1 MKLKLNSLRTQ
12 LALWVFLPAVLI
24 SVVDLLMGYRDAD
37 RVATLVQE
45 QLLKG
50 SAKTI
55 SEQLEKV
62 DDHYEISIPP
72 AAFELFANEF
82 KDHIYF
88 TIRTGRGKLVAGNEE
103 LLPYTA
109 PLKIEKE
116 QYYLS
121 TIRGEPVRVIVY
133 EEVLANG
140 VGNETSITQVAQ
152 TLHSHHAFRRDLFSR
167 TIREHLILLAIV
179 VFGLMVGLRWM
190 MLPLIQFG
198 EKLRHRRTGSLE
210 SLSAEDAPKELKPVI
225 FAINDYV
232 TRLNKTLSSYEQFVA
247 NTAHQL
253 RTSFSIINSQV
264 DFAKR
269 NPANDKDQQ
278 QVLDDIKTTISQGT
292 KVINQLLILA
302 AAEQNQ
308 ANAIPGKL
316 VNLSELIKQVVVD
329 LALLAQQK
337 ELDLGIDELDESV
350 MVRASPYLLRELIAN
365 LVNNAIQHIQIG
377 GMITLSLAMEDGV
390 ALLTVLDNGPGIS
403 SEHRER
409 VFERFY
415 RVDEK
420 KSNSSGLGLPIAQ
433 SICDS
438 LSATIRLCDPAHG
451 SGLQVE
457 VRFPIEHE

>member
-1 MKLKLNSLRTQ
+1 MKLRVKSLKTQ
-12 LALWVFLPAVLI
+12 LALWVFLPTVLI
-24 SVVDLLMGYRDAD
+24 SFVDLLMGYHDAD
-37 RVATLVQE
+37 RIATLVQE

-50 SAKTI
+50 SARTI

-62 DDHYEISIPP
+62 DDNYEIRIPP
-72 AAFELFANEF
+72 AAFELFSNEY

-88 TIRTGRGKLVAGNEE
+88 TVRTGNGKLVAGNEE
-103 LLPYTA
+103 LLPYTGT
-109 PLKIEKE
+109 LQME
-116 QYYLS
+116 QGYYYLS
-121 TIRGEPVRVIVY
+121 TIRGEAVRVIAY
-133 EEVLANG
+133 EQMLANG

-152 TLHSHHAFRRDLFSR
+152 TLNSHHAFRRSLFVR

-179 VFGLMVGLRWM
+179 ILGLMIALRWM
-190 MLPLIQFG
+190 MQPLIQFG
-198 EKLRHRRTGSLE
+198 ELLMRRPTGSLE
-210 SLSAEDAPKELKPVI
+210 SLSVDDTPSELQPVI

-269 NPANDKDQQ
+269 NPTNGVQQQ
-278 QVLDDIKTTISQGT
+278 QVLADIKSTIASGS

-308 ANAIPGKL
+308 ANTSQGRL
-316 VNLSELIKQVVVD
+316 LNVSEVIKQVVVD
-329 LALLAQQK
+329 MALLAQQK
-337 ELDLGIDELDESV
+337 DLDLGIDTLDERICL
-350 MVRASPYLLRELIAN
+350 RASPYLLRELIAN
-365 LVNNAIQHIQIG
+365 LVDNAIQHIHAG
-377 GMITLSLAMEDGV
+377 GMITLTLVLEDQQ
-390 ALLTVLDNGPGIS
+390 AVLRVIDNGPGIAP
-403 SEHRER
+403 EHREK

-415 RVDEK
+415 RVNEE
-420 KSNSSGLGLPIAQ
+420 KSNSSGLGLAIAK

-438 LSATIRLCDPAHG
+438 LSASIRLTGVDQG

-457 VRFPIEHE
+457 VRFPAQ

>member
-1 MKLKLNSLRTQ
+1 MKRKLNSLRTQ

-350 MVRASPYLLRELIAN
+350 MVRASPY
-365 LVNNAIQHIQIG
+365 
-377 GMITLSLAMEDGV
+377 
-390 ALLTVLDNGPGIS
+390 
-403 SEHRER
+403 
-409 VFERFY
+409 
-415 RVDEK
+415 
-420 KSNSSGLGLPIAQ
+420 
-433 SICDS
+433 
-438 LSATIRLCDPAHG
+438 
-451 SGLQVE
+451 
-457 VRFPIEHE
+457 

>member
-1 MKLKLNSLRTQ
+1 MKLRLNSLKTQ
-12 LALWVFLPAVLI
+12 LTLWVFLPTVMI
-24 SVVDLLMGYRDAD
+24 SLVDLFMGYRDAE

-62 DDHYEISIPP
+62 EDNYEISIPP
-72 AAFELFANEF
+72 AAFELFPSNY

-88 TIRTGRGKLVAGNEE
+88 TIRTGNGKLVAGNEE
-103 LLPYTA
+103 LLAYLD
-109 PLKIEKE
+109 PLQVEQEK
-116 QYYLS
+116 YYLS
-121 TIRGEPVRVIVY
+121 TIRGEPVRVIAY
-133 EEVLANG
+133 EQVLANG

-152 TLHSHHAFRRDLFSR
+152 TLHSHDAFRRSLFLR

-179 VFGLMVGLRWM
+179 LLGLFIALRWM
-190 MLPLIQFG
+190 MQPLMQFG
-198 EKLRHRRTGSLE
+198 EMLRQRRTGSLE
-210 SLSAEDAPKELKPVI
+210 SLSTDDSPSELQPVI

-253 RTSFSIINSQV
+253 RTSFSIISSQV

-269 NPANDKDQQ
+269 NESNDDHQQ
-278 QVLDDIKTTISQGT
+278 QVLADIKKTISQGT

-308 ANAIPGKL
+308 ANATPGKL
-316 VNLSELIKQVVVD
+316 VNISDVIKQVVVD
-329 LALLAQQK
+329 MALLAQQK
-337 ELDLGIDELDESV
+337 ELDLGIDTLDETAS
-350 MVRASPYLLRELIAN
+350 VRASPYLLRELIAN
-365 LVNNAIQHIQIG
+365 LVDNAIQHIQPG
-377 GMITLSLAMEDGV
+377 GIITLSLTVENNLG
-390 ALLTVLDNGPGIS
+390 LLRVIDNGPGIAV
-403 SEHRER
+403 ENRDK

-415 RVDEK
+415 RIDEQ
-420 KSNSSGLGLPIAQ
+420 KSNSSGLGLSIAK

-438 LSATIRLCDPAHG
+438 MSATIFLMEPEHG
-451 SGLQVE
+451 CGLQVE
-457 VRFPIEHE
+457 IRLPIEEN

>member
-1 MKLKLNSLRTQ
+1 M
-12 LALWVFLPAVLI
+12 
-24 SVVDLLMGYRDAD
+24 
-37 RVATLVQE
+37 
-45 QLLKG
+45 
-50 SAKTI
+50 
-55 SEQLEKV
+55 
-62 DDHYEISIPP
+62 
-72 AAFELFANEF
+72 
-82 KDHIYF
+82 
-88 TIRTGRGKLVAGNEE
+88 
-103 LLPYTA
+103 
-109 PLKIEKE
+109 
-116 QYYLS
+116 
-121 TIRGEPVRVIVY
+121 IVY